1 MTSNTSSINTVT
13 ARLNGQE
20 VGRLESA
27 VLTTT
32 YNSNDDSRQL
42 SSSISNWQ
50 RMGTINLEPSNIQP
64 TRRIDLL
71 QLDNYLEDYIKN
83 RNQENALFINHN
95 TSLRPINYNNI
106 EDLVNFRD
114 KIDERIKEHYKNNR

>member
-42 SSSISNWQ
+42 SGSFSNWQ
-50 RMGTINLEPSNIQP
+50 SIGTLNLEPSNIQP

-71 QLDNYLEDYIKN
+71 QLANYLEDYIRN
-83 RNQENALFINHN
+83 RNQENVLFINHN
-95 TSLRPINYNNI
+95 TCQREIRYNSIDDIIELRTR
-106 EDLVNFRD
+106 L
-114 KIDERIKEHYKNNR
+114 DEIIKEHYQI

>member
-20 VGRLESA
+20 VGRLETA
-27 VLTTT
+27 TLTTT

-50 RMGTINLEPSNIQP
+50 NIGTINLEPNIQP
-64 TRRIDLL
+64 TRRIDFVE
-71 QLDNYLEDYIKN
+71 LDNYLEEYIKN
-83 RNQENALFINHN
+83 RNQENVLFINHN

-106 EDLVNFRD
+106 EDLINFRD